1 MSDELNLVRDLAVIL
16 VSAGV
21 FAIISKALKQPLIL
35 GYIVAGFLVG
45 PNIDFFPGISSQEAV
60 NQWSE
65 IGVIF
70 LMFALGLEFSFKK
83 LLKVGSSA
91 LVTAGTKF
99 LGVFILGFIVGQA
112 LSWSTMESVFLA
124 GLLSMSSTTVVLKS
138 FDEMGL
144 KNKPYAGMVFGT
156 LVVEDLIAILLM
168 VLLSTMAVSN
178 KFAGG
183 EMLFN
188 LGKLAFF
195 LILWFLVG
203 IYVIPTLLK
212 KAKRWINDEILLI
225 VCIGLCFGMVTLAS
239 AVGFSSALGAFVMG
253 SILAETI
260 ESEHIMKIV
269 SPIKDLFGA
278 IFFVSVGMMI
288 SPSVIGKYWYIILIL
303 VLVVYLTH
311 IVFSAAG
318 IILTGK
324 GLENGVHTG
333 FSLAQLGEFGFIIAS
348 VGVSLGVMRDFI
360 YPIIIA
366 VSVITTFTTPY
377 MIRLADPTYKLLCK
391 KLPASWLKA
400 FEPTEE
406 KRTVAEQSEWK
417 KLIKAYVTRIVLYGV
432 IILAIAILSRT
443 VLEPALHKYFTLWTD
458 MVHNLVTVGIT
469 LLLMMPF
476 IYGLGV
482 SSGSISQSAGKLLRE
497 KDSNKWPILGLILLR
512 AFLAVGVIAAV
523 ISSHFPLAG
532 WNIVL
537 ILLAGAVFMIV
548 ARYFI
553 RRNSSL
559 ESRFLANL
567 NEKEEAEERKKPV
580 SSSVRKKMGAYNVK
594 IEAMTLSQNSE
605 YAGKEL
611 GDIHFRLNTGANVIK
626 IVRGNKSIT
635 IPRSNEVI
643 FPGDELIAVGTEEQ
657 LNSMRA
663 MLASAELPAS
673 PNTDEDFTV
682 VQIVLRADS
691 YMTGKSLRS
700 CKLRDYHCLVISVLH
715 GSEFTTNPLPDY
727 VFQEGDTVWLAGEK
741 SSCEWFK

>member
-1 MSDELNLVRDLAVIL
+1 MTEELNLVRDLAVIL

-35 GYIVAGFLVG
+35 GYILAGFLVG

-99 LGVFILGFIVGQA
+99 IGVFIIGFIVGQA

-138 FDEMGL
+138 FEEMGL
-144 KNKPYAGMVFGT
+144 KNKSYAGMVFGT

-212 KAKRWINDEILLI
+212 KAKRWINDEILLV

-269 SPIKDLFGA
+269 GPIKDLFGA

-288 SPSVIGKYWYIILIL
+288 SPAVIGKYWYIILIL

-311 IVFSAAG
+311 IAFSAAG

-377 MIRLADPTYKLLCK
+377 MIRLAGPTHDLLVR
-391 KLPASWLKA
+391 KLPARWLKA
-400 FEPTEE
+400 MDSFET
-406 KRTVAEQSEWK
+406 KSTVAEQSEWK
-417 KLIKAYVTRIVLYGV
+417 KLIKAYVLRIVLYGV
-432 IILAIAILSRT
+432 VLFAIAILSRT
-443 VLEPALHKYFTLWTD
+443 VLEPALYKYFTLWTD
-458 MVHNLVTVGIT
+458 FMHNLVTVGIT
-469 LLLMMPF
+469 LLLMSPF

-482 SSGSISQSAGKLLRE
+482 NSGSISQSAGKLLRE
-497 KDSNKWPILGLILLR
+497 KDSNKWPLLGLILLR

-523 ISSHFPLAG
+523 ISSHFVLAG
-532 WNIVL
+532 WSIVL
-537 ILLAGAVFMIV
+537 ILVAGALFFIL
-548 ARYFI
+548 ARYFV
-553 RRNSSL
+553 RHNSSL

-567 NEKEEAEERKKPV
+567 NEKEEEEARKKPV
-580 SSSVRKKMGAYNVK
+580 SSSVQKKMGAYNVK
-594 IEAMTLSQNSE
+594 IEALSVSQESSF
-605 YAGKEL
+605 AGQKL
-611 GDIHFRLNTGANVIK
+611 GDIHFGLNTGANVIK
-626 IVRGNKSIT
+626 IVRGNRSIT
-635 IPRSNEVI
+635 IPGSNVMI
-643 FPGDELIAVGTEEQ
+643 FPGDELIVVGTQEQ
-657 LNSMRA
+657 LDAMRR
-663 MLASAELPAS
+663 MLSDAEQPA
-673 PNTDEDFTV
+673 PAGADEDFTV
-682 VQIVLRADS
+682 APIVLRAQS
-691 YMTGKSLRS
+691 YLTGKSLRS
-700 CKLRDYHCLVISVLH
+700 CNLRDYHCMVISVLH
-715 GSEFTTNPLPDY
+715 GSEFTTNPKADY
-727 VFQEGDTVWLAGEK
+727 IFEEGDTVWLAGEK
-741 SSCEWFK
+741 SSCEWLK

>member
-16 VSAGV
+16 ISAGI
-21 FAIISKALKQPLIL
+21 FAVISKALKQPLVL
-35 GYIVAGFLVG
+35 GYLIAGFLVG

-60 NQWSE
+60 SQWSE

-83 LLKVGSSA
+83 LLKVGSTA

-99 LGVFILGFIVGQA
+99 LGTFILGFIVGQA
-112 LSWSTMESVFLA
+112 LSWSLMESIFLA
-124 GLLSMSSTTVVLKS
+124 GLLSMSSTTVVLKVY
-138 FDEMGL
+138 DDMGL
-144 KNKPYAGMVFGT
+144 KTKPYASLVFGT

-168 VLLSTMAVSN
+168 VLLSTLAVSN

-188 LGKLAFF
+188 LAKLAFF

-212 KAKRWINDEILLI
+212 KAKRWINDEILLV

-269 SPIKDLFGA
+269 SPLKDLFGA

-288 SPSVIGKYWYIILIL
+288 SPAVIAQYWYIILIL
-303 VLVVYLTH
+303 VILVYVSL
-311 IVFSAAG
+311 IGFASAG
-318 IILTGK
+318 VILTGK
-324 GLENGVHTG
+324 GLENAVHTG
-333 FSLAQLGEFGFIIAS
+333 FSLASLGEFGFIIAS
-348 VGVSLGVMRDFI
+348 VGVSLGVMREFI

-366 VSVITTFTTPY
+366 VSVITTFTAPY
-377 MIRLADPTYKLLCK
+377 MIKLADPVYKLLNDR
-391 KLPASWLKA
+391 LPAKWLA
-400 FEPTEE
+400 HLNPSEE

-417 KLIKAYVTRIVLYGV
+417 KLIKAYLLRIVLYGV

-443 VLEPALHKYFTLWTD
+443 VLEPALYKYFTLWTD
-458 MVHNLVTVGIT
+458 FVHDLVTVIVT
-469 LLLMMPF
+469 LLVMAPF
-476 IYGLGV
+476 LYGLGV
-482 SSGSISQSAGKLLRE
+482 TSGSIGQSAGKLLRE

-523 ISSHFPLAG
+523 ISSHFELAG

-537 ILLAGAVFMIV
+537 ILVAGALFLVV

-553 RRNSSL
+553 RRTSSL

-567 NEKEEAEERKKPV
+567 NEKEEDEARKKPV
-580 SSSVRKKMGAYNVK
+580 SASVRKNMAAYNVK
-594 IEAMTLSQNSE
+594 IESMVVSQNSSF
-605 YAGKEL
+605 AGLQL
-611 GDIHFRLNTGANVIK
+611 GDAHFRLNTGANIIK
-626 IVRGNKSIT
+626 IVRGSSSIT
-635 IPRSNEVI
+635 IPRSDVVI
-643 FPGDELIAVGTEEQ
+643 FPGDELIVVGTAEQ
-657 LNSMRA
+657 LDAMRR
-663 MLASAELPAS
+663 MLADAEQPETAGA
-673 PNTDEDFTV
+673 DEDFTV
-682 VQIVLRADS
+682 IPIVLRKDS
-691 YMTGKSLRS
+691 YLTGKTLRS
-700 CKLRDYHCLVISVLH
+700 CRLRDYHCLVISVLH
-715 GSEFTTNPLPDY
+715 GSEFTTNPLPEY
-727 VFQEGDTVWLAGEK
+727 VFEEGDTVWLAGEK
-741 SSCEWFK
+741 SSCEWLK

>member
-1 MSDELNLVRDLAVIL
+1 MSEELNLVRDLAVIL

-35 GYIVAGFLVG
+35 GYIIAGFLVG

-144 KNKPYAGMVFGT
+144 KNKSYAGMVFGT

-188 LGKLAFF
+188 LAKLAFF

-212 KAKRWINDEILLI
+212 KAKRWINDEILLV

-288 SPSVIGKYWYIILIL
+288 SPAVIGKYWYIILIL

-311 IVFSAAG
+311 IAFSAAG

-377 MIRLADPTYKLLCK
+377 MIKLAGPTYQMLLR
-391 KLPASWLKA
+391 KLPARWLRAMDSIESK
-400 FEPTEE
+400 T
-406 KRTVAEQSEWK
+406 TVAEQSEWK
-417 KLIKAYVTRIVLYGV
+417 KLIKAYVLRIVLYGV
-432 IILAIAILSRT
+432 ILFAIAILSHR
-443 VLEPALHKYFTLWTD
+443 VLEPALYKYFTLWTD
-458 MVHNLVTVGIT
+458 FMHNLVTVGIT
-469 LLLMMPF
+469 LLLMSPF

-482 SSGSISQSAGKLLRE
+482 NSGSISQSAGKLLRE
-497 KDSNKWPILGLILLR
+497 KDSNKWPLLGLILLR

-523 ISSHFPLAG
+523 ISSHFVLAG
-532 WNIVL
+532 WSIVL
-537 ILLAGAVFMIV
+537 ILVAGVLFFLL
-548 ARYFI
+548 ARYFV
-553 RRNSSL
+553 RHSSSL

-567 NEKEEAEERKKPV
+567 NEKEKEEARKKPV
-580 SSSVRKKMGAYNVK
+580 SSSVQKQMGAYNVK
-594 IEAMTLSQNSE
+594 IETMTVSQDCSF
-605 YAGKEL
+605 AGQKL
-611 GDIHFRLNTGANVIK
+611 GDIHFGLNTGANIIK
-626 IVRGNKSIT
+626 IVRGSRSIT
-635 IPRSNEVI
+635 IPGSNVVI
-643 FPGDELIAVGTEEQ
+643 FPGDELVTVGTLEQ
-657 LNSMRA
+657 LDAMRA
-663 MLASAELPAS
+663 MLADAEIPAPADADS
-673 PNTDEDFTV
+673 DFTV
-682 VQIVLRADS
+682 LPIVLGPKS
-691 YMTGKSLRS
+691 YLTGKSLRS
-700 CKLRDYHCLVISVLH
+700 CNLRDYHCLVISVLH
-715 GSEFTTNPLPDY
+715 GAEFTTNPKPDY
-727 VFQEGDTVWLAGEK
+727 VFEEGDTVWLAGEK
-741 SSCEWFK
+741 SSCDWLK